1 MSKDSPEYELSKK
14 ITFNEYYVINLFKNF
29 YQIPD
34 YQREYVWGENQVKQL
49 LNDVY
54 DEYASFPDT
63 EYFLG
68 SIVVSK
74 IKQSHEFEVI
84 DGQQRLITLSLLI
97 NNLRRHLKK
106 IGERTLANENLL
118 KSETVNEKGKSIQS
132 PILEIQYEGK
142 DVFYDLCNKDDDNDI
157 DFKAIEGLPG
167 KTIFEAHRVINDF
180 LDETFIST
188 NEVNKITEFNG
199 YLLNKVILIQIETPD
214 IGNAL
219 RIFETINDRGTRLDD
234 VDLLKNLLFRQITR
248 GDFNKLKTN
257 WGKFKKSISGGN
269 EKEKPLRFLRYFIM
283 ANYEIEKDDK
293 GDKIIREEEIY
304 RWFVNNEPKLNYKL
318 NSLDFVRR
326 IQENASFYMGLVKN
340 HHYQDQNVNL
350 QNITAFV
357 GNGFK
362 QHYILLLSTKHLN
375 LEWFNHLSQQL
386 ETLLFYYGITKEAP
400 RDVEKKFAGWTDEIR
415 KIRSQSD
422 LNDFIAN
429 RVRADVEER
438 AKRYEVNFMDLKYGS
453 MQKYKI
459 KYLLAKISQ
468 YVENERTGD
477 LLNISIKNLTRS
489 AVEIEHILPDD
500 PAPELVQQFSGGKR
514 DEYNEY
520 KVKLG
525 NLTLLEKPINDSI
538 QRDFF
543 ANKSLEYAKSSIYL
557 TRSISKIEDVG
568 KDTSINRIN
577 KQLISFAKWDKKAIN
592 DRHKLLFELSKLTW
606 RIETL

>member
-1 MSKDSPEYELSKK
+1 MTKNSQDYELSKK
-14 ITFNEYYVINLFKNF
+14 ILFNEYSVIKLFGNF

-34 YQREYVWGENQVKQL
+34 YQREYVWGEDQVKQL
-49 LNDVY
+49 LNDIY
-54 DEYASFPDT
+54 GEFDSSPDT

-97 NNLRRHLKK
+97 NNLRRFLKK
-106 IGERTLANENLL
+106 IGEQSLTNENLL
-118 KSETVNEKGKSIQS
+118 KFVTVNEKGKSIAS

-142 DVFYDLCNKDDDNDI
+142 EVFYDLCSKDDDNDI
-157 DFKAIEGLPG
+157 DYKAIEGLPG
-167 KTIFEAHRVINDF
+167 KTIFEAHRVIKDF
-180 LDETFIST
+180 LEETFHST
-188 NEVNKITEFNG
+188 NEEDKITGFNG

-234 VDLLKNLLFRQITR
+234 VDLLKNLLFRQINR
-248 GDFNKLKTN
+248 SEFNKLKAD
-257 WGKFKKSISGGN
+257 WSKFKKSISGEN
-269 EKEKPLRFLRYFIM
+269 AKEKPLRFLRYFIM

-304 RWFVNNEPKLNYKL
+304 RWFVDNEPKLNYKN
-318 NSLDFVRR
+318 NSVDFVRR
-326 IQENASFYMGLVKN
+326 IQENALFYMGLVKN
-340 HHYQDQNVNL
+340 RHYQDENINL
-350 QNITAFV
+350 ENTTAFV

-362 QHYILLLSTKHLN
+362 QHYILLLSAKHLK

-386 ETLLFYYGITKEAP
+386 ETLLFYYGITKESP
-400 RDVEKKFAGWTDEIR
+400 RDVEKRFASWTDEIR
-415 KIRSQSD
+415 KIKSQVD
-422 LNDFIAN
+422 LNDFIEN
-429 RVRADVEER
+429 RVRSDVNER
-438 AKRYEVNFMDLKYGS
+438 AKRYEVSFMDLKYGS
-453 MQKYKI
+453 MQKYKL

-468 YVENERTGD
+468 YVENQRSGD
-477 LLNISIKNLTRS
+477 PLNLSIKNLTRS
-489 AVEIEHILPDD
+489 SFEIEHILPDD
-500 PAPELVQQFSGGKR
+500 PSPELLRQFSDGKR
-514 DEYNEY
+514 GEYNEY
-520 KVKLG
+520 KVRLG

-543 ANKSLEYAKSSIYL
+543 EKKKVEYAKSSIYL

-577 KQLISFAKWDKKAIN
+577 KQLKSFSNWDKQSID
-592 DRHKLLFELSKLTW
+592 DRQRLLFDLSLYTW